1 MKLPDSRLPQPTAG
15 EAPPPLRL
23 LLLGCGTARALVA
36 HQRQAALQLAR
47 LLQLPLQALTA
58 PSHPQRSLA
67 ALAANPGSLL
77 APLGRDPGLA
87 LPGGGTWAEALG
99 AWRQPCVLLLPAPQ
113 LASGQAAATTALL
126 RQERVPL
133 LGLIQWG
140 GPWCSRA
147 RVRDGLPWLG
157 WLADGETDAALAA
170 TLLARWRLVAEA

>member
-1 MKLPDSRLPQPTAG
+1 MKLPDSR
-15 EAPPPLRL
+15 PPLPTPGDDPLPRL
-23 LLLGCGTARALVA
+23 LLLGCGTARALHA
-36 HQRQAALQLAR
+36 LQRQAGPQLAR
-47 LLQLPLQALTA
+47 LLQLPLQPLND

-67 ALAANPGSLL
+67 ALATNPGSWL

-113 LASGQAAATTALL
+113 LASGLAAATTALL

-140 GPWCSRA
+140 GPWCPRA
-147 RVRDGLPWLG
+147 RVQDGLPWLG
-157 WLADGETDAALAA
+157 WLADGEAESALSA
-170 TLLARWRLVAEA
+170 TLLARWRLVAEH

>member
-1 MKLPDSRLPQPTAG
+1 VKLPDSRPPQPTPG
-15 EAPPPLRL
+15 DDPLPRL
-23 LLLGCGTARALVA
+23 LLLGCGTARDLHAQ
-36 HQRQAALQLAR
+36 QRQAGPQLAR
-47 LLQLPLQALTA
+47 LLQLPLQPLND

-67 ALAANPGSLL
+67 ALATNPGSWL

-113 LASGQAAATTALL
+113 LASGLAAATTALL

-140 GPWCSRA
+140 GPWCPRA
-147 RVRDGLPWLG
+147 RVQDGLPWLG
-157 WLADGETDAALAA
+157 WLADGEAEAALPA
-170 TLLARWRLVAEA
+170 TLLARWRLVAEH